1 LQKIKFKQNS
11 FQNKEKRIKEIF
23 LIRLQYPL
31 NLQNPKTYNEKMQYL
46 NLYKYSKDKRVILR
60 SDKYKVREF
69 LKGNNYEQYLTTSY
83 GVWEAPEMINLKSLP
98 NSFVLKAN
106 NSSGNKAIMFVKD
119 KSVFKS
125 QKEFTLQVSKIWEYS
140 KKKLIVFK
148 KLCQYH
154 YLKIKPMIVAEE
166 FLHNKNGAEFIDY
179 KLYCFNGIVE
189 FISAEEGKVEGK
201 KYRTYYNS
209 NWTKSDVT
217 FKNDLPKPY
226 YEYQKPINLDS
237 MIIFAEKVSKDFP
250 HIRVDLYEVN
260 KTLFFGEI
268 TFSPDGCLTKWG
280 DLNLD
285 RFYGDKINLE
295 YYKND
300 QEI

>member
-1 LQKIKFKQNS
+1 
-11 FQNKEKRIKEIF
+11 
-23 LIRLQYPL
+23 
-31 NLQNPKTYNEKMQYL
+31 MQYL

-69 LKGNNYEQYLTTSY
+69 LKENNQEQYLTISY

-125 QKEFTLQVSKIWEYS
+125 QKEFTLEVSKIWEYS

-154 YLKIKPMIVAEE
+154 YLKINPMIVAEE
-166 FLHNKNGAEFIDY
+166 FLHNKNGAKFIDY

-209 NWTKSDVT
+209 NWTKSDVK

-226 YEYQKPINLDS
+226 YEYKRPINLDS
-237 MIIFAEKVSKDFP
+237 MITFAEKVSKNFP

-260 KTLFFGEI
+260 NTLFFGEI
-268 TFSPDGCLTKWG
+268 TFTPDRCLTKWG

-300 QEI
+300 